1 MIALTVLKT
10 LAQYALVIFALLS
23 FWPCV
28 RAWCQFFL
36 KEPYKPAPRWIE
48 RLRDDLP
55 NCLWLFVLLWLVD
68 DPIRFIPQADGK
80 SLFVAG
86 FLGFFILI
94 CFAAPYSGPEKNHTP
109 LDLPTKPSRLG
120 LTF

>member
-23 FWPCV
+23 FWPGV
-28 RAWCQFFL
+28 RAWCQFLL

-55 NCLWLFVLLWLVD
+55 NCLWLFVLLWLVYD
-68 DPIRFIPQADGK
+68 QIRFIPQAAAN

-86 FLGFFILI
+86 FSSFWIPHLFT
-94 CFAAPYSGPEKNHTP
+94 AT
-109 LDLPTKPSRLG
+109 
-120 LTF
+120 

>member
-23 FWPCV
+23 FWPGV
-28 RAWCQFFL
+28 RAWCQFLL

-86 FLGFFILI
+86 VFGFFILI
-94 CFAAPYSGPEKNHTP
+94 GFSAQTWGPEKKETP
-109 LDLPTKPSRLG
+109 LK
-120 LTF
+120 

>member
-1 MIALTVLKT
+1 MIVLTVLKT

-23 FWPCV
+23 FWPGV

-86 FLGFFILI
+86 FL
-94 CFAAPYSGPEKNHTP
+94 CFCIPIRLAASYWGPAKNGTP
-109 LDLPTKPSRLG
+109 VDLTLNPLG
-120 LTF
+120 